1 MKIFLFLPRV
11 EPVKNRQEVEICLSE
26 TVSSLVL
33 KKFELPES
41 EQASLKM
48 KKAR

>member
-1 MKIFLFLPRV
+1 MLK
-11 EPVKNRQEVEICLSE
+11 E

-41 EQASLKM
+41 EQASLKNEEG
-48 KKAR
+48 KRFSVEIEVLEDIKDE